1 MKYKTKKLNMQNNEL
16 IVKEEGVA
24 YMADSRWMP
33 NKYLTMD
40 SYSEYIEKAL
50 DEADKE
56 AENPNTRYYEY
67 ADVIK
72 EMRGIINDFKI

>member
-1 MKYKTKKLNMQNNEL
+1 MKYKRKKQSVQNDEL
-16 IVKEEGVA
+16 MVKEECA
-24 YMADSRWMP
+24 AHITDSRLMS
-33 NKYLTMD
+33 NKDLTMD

-56 AENPNTRYYEY
+56 AENPNTQYYEY

>member
-1 MKYKTKKLNMQNNEL
+1 MKYKIKKESKQNDEFM
-16 IVKEEGVA
+16 VKEEGVA
-24 YMADSRWMP
+24 YITDSRLMS

-56 AENPNTRYYEY
+56 AENPNTKYYEY

-72 EMRGIINDFKI
+72 EMREIINDFKI